1 MDPLTDVLELARV
14 SGAVLA
20 QLVAHE
26 PWGVAVDPQPGATFH
41 AVLAG
46 TCWLT
51 TADAPPYRL
60 MPGDVVLLPTNLAHT
75 LSSGPC
81 TPAISLDQTER
92 TGAKTAEGA
101 LELPGDGAVTRLL
114 CGAYDY
120 DHEVA
125 QPLLSLLPGALHLPA
140 GTPGDDAA
148 VAATLRLLQ
157 LELGGGRPGSHAAV
171 GRLIDLLLVQMV
183 RAWMSAEP
191 AGEASWL
198 RALRDPVA
206 ARTLALLHQHPQ
218 RPWTVDALASEIH
231 VSRATLT
238 RRFSEL
244 VGEPPVA
251 YLTRWRMDLAAQRLR
266 TTDDPV
272 AAIAG
277 AVGYTSEYAFSRAFS
292 RARGQPPGRYRALTR
307 AVAAA

>member
-1 MDPLTDVLELARV
+1 MDPLTDVLGLARV

-20 QLVAHE
+20 QLIAHE
-26 PWGVAVDPQPGATFH
+26 PWGVAVDQQPGATFH

-46 TCWLT
+46 TCWLR
-51 TADAPPYRL
+51 TADAPPCRL
-60 MPGDVVLLPTNLAHT
+60 MPGDVVMLPTNLAHT
-75 LSSGPC
+75 LSSGPD
-81 TPAISLDQTER
+81 TPAISLDQA
-92 TGAKTAEGA
+92 AKTALRTAEGA
-101 LELPGDGAVTRLL
+101 LEIPGDGAMTRLL
-114 CGAYDY
+114 CAAYDY

-125 QPLLSLLPGALHLPA
+125 QPLLSLLPGVLHLPA
-140 GTPGDDAA
+140 GTPGDDGT
-148 VAATLRLLQ
+148 VTATLGLLRF
-157 LELGGGRPGSHAAV
+157 ELGGGRPGSHAAV
-171 GRLIDLLLVQMV
+171 GRLIDLLLVQIV
-183 RAWMSAEP
+183 RAGISAEP
-191 AGEASWL
+191 AGQASWL
-198 RALRDPVA
+198 RALRDPIA
-206 ARTLALLHQHPQ
+206 AGALALLHQQPQ

-266 TTDDPV
+266 ATDDPV